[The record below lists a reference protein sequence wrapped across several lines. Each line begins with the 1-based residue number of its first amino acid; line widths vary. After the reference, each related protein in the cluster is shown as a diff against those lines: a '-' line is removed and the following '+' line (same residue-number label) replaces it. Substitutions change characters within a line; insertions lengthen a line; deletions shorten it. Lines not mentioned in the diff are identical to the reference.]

1 MLLGSLSGSLYK
13 SQEEVW
19 GTSKKPVGHRG
30 SSRVLVLSPR
40 GDWVFGIV
48 PEKGKPSILN
58 HSRNSKEGFTEKAI
72 LFGELNSFV
81 PKV

>member
-1 MLLGSLSGSLYK
+1 MGPCIKPKRRL
-13 SQEEVW
+13 W

-81 PKV
+81 PNV

>member
-1 MLLGSLSGSLYK
+1 MLLGSLVGSLYK
-13 SQEEVW
+13 SQKEVGELLRSLW
-19 GTSKKPVGHRG
+19 VIAGPCVKSKR
-30 SSRVLVLSPR
+30 RL
-40 GDWVFGIV
+40 VFGIV

-81 PKV
+81 PSVVKQ